1 MNEGITV
8 QEKTIYKG
16 MPDYDL
22 LDMTRESTLKLTRT
36 EKVRNKEDTERR
48 TAINYG

>member
-1 MNEGITV
+1 MNENIMV
-8 QEKTIYKG
+8 QEKTIYEG
-16 MPDYDL
+16 MSDYDWL
-22 LDMTRESTLKLTRT
+22 EMTRESTLKLTRT